1 MPRYIPLYQIEQVL
15 GENFPSD
22 LLSEAGVEKLKAALQ
37 DEQYQSGLYNFGITQ
52 VELSRYLDF
61 LSAQNLLFQRWIES
75 NKTLSDLL
83 VTGVLKE
90 YKDNQGLAEHRLFGD
105 FQAYL
110 SPFLCERLLS
120 FTSLSTDAVLLEVS
134 SFLPL
139 LDDDH
144 RFLIE
149 DQLFTAVR
157 NQLEKI
163 NAAHLNWE
171 QEELIMS
178 EVMPLVSDEIIQ
190 RLNASSKSSYANKL
204 QYVDTLLKTL
214 YAPGC
219 TPRFANW
226 LIKRLEL
233 LELNAEHQERITSFK
248 RDLAS
253 GELKVRNA
261 QFVKT
266 KGIKRWIPTTV
277 VLLLAGLVFYI
288 VYFKPFNAPD
298 EVEDIKHSSFTELT
312 EQERREIDSIVQG
325 MNAIV
330 PENEEEND
338 PGFFTGGNSVL
349 ALRHAFQNQL
359 MEQIYDDHV
368 LDGRLAYMFTDSCSK
383 SVKFTAYAGCDDLAK
398 NTKGSESILRNESE
412 YDLVLF
418 VADNH
423 VTGKVYTALL
433 KKGDQLTFKLAKG
446 QVLTLVAGEK
456 YNAFNA
462 PSGASSDQ
470 LPSQAY
476 THHFCS
482 RDANFEE
489 TINQSYV
496 MNSGSTK
503 GKFVMAGTKN
513 QYLRFIDLS
522 GVTNP
527 Y

>member
-1 MPRYIPLYQIEQVL
+1 MPRYIPLYQIEKAL
-15 GENFPSD
+15 GDSFPSD
-22 LLSEAGVEKLKAALQ
+22 LLSDAGVEQLKGAMQLAEHQSALQ
-37 DEQYQSGLYNFGITQ
+37 NFGISGTD
-52 VELSRYLDF
+52 LSTYLDS

-75 NKTLSDLL
+75 NKVLADLL
-83 VTGVLKE
+83 VSGVLKE
-90 YKDNQGLAEHRLFGD
+90 YKDNQGLGEHRLFIA
-105 FQAYL
+105 FQSYL

-120 FTSLSTDAVLLEVS
+120 FTSLSTDTVLLEVS

-139 LDDDH
+139 LDGDH

-149 DQLFTAVR
+149 NQLFTAVR
-157 NQLEKI
+157 RQLEKI
-163 NAAHLNWE
+163 NAEHLKWE
-171 QEELIMS
+171 REELIMS

-248 RDLAS
+248 RDLAT

-266 KGIKRWIPTTV
+266 KGAKRWIPTTI

-288 VYFKPFNAPD
+288 VYFKPFNKPD
-298 EVEDIKHSSFTELT
+298 EVDDIKRSSFTELT
-312 EQERREIDSIVQG
+312 EQERREIDSIVQS

-330 PENEEEND
+330 PENEDESD
-338 PGFFTGGNSVL
+338 PGFFTGGNSIL

-383 SVKFTAYAGCDDLAK
+383 SVKFQAYAACDELAK
-398 NTKGSESILRNESE
+398 NKGTESVLRNESE

-418 VADNH
+418 VADAH
-423 VTGKVYTALL
+423 VTGKVYSALV
-433 KKGDQLTFKLAKG
+433 KKGDQLTFNLAKG
-446 QVLTLVAGEK
+446 QILTLVAGEK
-456 YNAFNA
+456 YNAFSA

-470 LPSQAY
+470 LPSKAY
-476 THHFCS
+476 SHHFCS

-489 TINQSYV
+489 SINQSYV
-496 MNSGSTK
+496 MNAGSTK